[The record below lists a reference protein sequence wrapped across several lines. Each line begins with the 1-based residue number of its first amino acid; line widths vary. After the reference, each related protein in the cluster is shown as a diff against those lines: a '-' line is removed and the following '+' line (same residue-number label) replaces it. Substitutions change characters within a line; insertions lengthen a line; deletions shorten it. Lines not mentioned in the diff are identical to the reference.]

1 MVNYVIE
8 SIAVGL
14 YSLFIFYILSRT
26 TAINSKTKATILLF
40 TTGFL
45 KHLLGNILQIHDY
58 YCNNGSACLFL
69 QLREKETNTPI
80 PQIKYISQNTT
91 AMLILECI
99 IEGIIFV
106 ILYNMILYIFNQQ
119 LAKQGQQSTH
129 GTKQRN
135 NMTIVFLIGFIM
147 HVLSEKTGI
156 HTYFCKTR
164 CKPNPSTYKSS

>member
-14 YSLFIFYILSRT
+14 YSLFIFYVLSQT
-26 TAINSKTKATILLF
+26 TTINSKTKATILLF

-58 YCNNGSACLFL
+58 YCNNGYACSFL
-69 QLREKETNTPI
+69 QLRENQTESP
-80 PQIKYISQNTT
+80 IKYISQNTT
-91 AMLILECI
+91 AMLIIECI

-135 NMTIVFLIGFIM
+135 NMTIVFLIGFIL

-164 CKPNPSTYKSS
+164 CKPSNKS

>member
-14 YSLFIFYILSRT
+14 YSLFIFYVLSQT
-26 TAINSKTKATILLF
+26 TTINSKTKAIILLF

-58 YCNNGSACLFL
+58 YCNHGSACSFL
-69 QLREKETNTPI
+69 QLRENQTESP
-80 PQIKYISQNTT
+80 IKYISQNTT

-119 LAKQGQQSTH
+119 LAKQSQQSAN
-129 GTKQRN
+129 KQSQTRN

-164 CKPNPSTYKSS
+164 CKPSNK

>member
-14 YSLFIFYILSRT
+14 YSLFIFYILSQT
-26 TAINSKTKATILLF
+26 TTINSKTKATILLF

-58 YCNNGSACLFL
+58 YCNHGSACSFL
-69 QLREKETNTPI
+69 QLRENQTESP
-80 PQIKYISQNTT
+80 IKYISQNTT

-119 LAKQGQQSTH
+119 LAKQSQQSAN
-129 GTKQRN
+129 KQSQTRN

-164 CKPNPSTYKSS
+164 CKPSNKS

>member
-14 YSLFIFYILSRT
+14 YSLFIFYILSQT
-26 TAINSKTKATILLF
+26 TTINSKTKATILLF

-58 YCNNGSACLFL
+58 YCNHGSACSFL
-69 QLREKETNTPI
+69 QLRENQTESP
-80 PQIKYISQNTT
+80 IKYISQNTT
-91 AMLILECI
+91 ATLILECI

-119 LAKQGQQSTH
+119 LAKQSQQSTH

-164 CKPNPSTYKSS
+164 CKPSNK

>member
-14 YSLFIFYILSRT
+14 YSLFIFYILSKT
-26 TAINSKTKATILLF
+26 TTINSKTKATIMLF

-45 KHLLGNILQIHDY
+45 KHLLGNLLQIHDY
-58 YCNNGSACLFL
+58 YCNNGTACL
-69 QLREKETNTPI
+69 QLREKQT
-80 PQIKYISQNTT
+80 KYITQNKT
-91 AMLILECI
+91 AMLIIECI

-106 ILYNMILYIFNQQ
+106 ILYNMILYILNQQ

-147 HVLSEKTGI
+147 HVLSEKTGV

-164 CKPNPSTYKSS
+164 CKPQ

>member
-8 SIAVGL
+8 SVAVGL
-14 YSLFIFYILSRT
+14 YSLFIFYILSQT
-26 TAINSKTKATILLF
+26 TTINSKTKATILLF

-58 YCNNGSACLFL
+58 YCNHGSACSFL
-69 QLREKETNTPI
+69 QLRENQTESP
-80 PQIKYISQNTT
+80 IKYISQNTT

-119 LAKQGQQSTH
+119 LAKQSQQSAN
-129 GTKQRN
+129 KQSQTRN
-135 NMTIVFLIGFIM
+135 NMTIVFLIGFIL

-164 CKPNPSTYKSS
+164 CKPSNKS

>member
-8 SIAVGL
+8 SVAVGL
-14 YSLFIFYILSRT
+14 YSLFIFYILSQT
-26 TAINSKTKATILLF
+26 TTINSKTKATILLF

-58 YCNNGSACLFL
+58 YCNHGYACSFL
-69 QLREKETNTPI
+69 QLRENQTESP
-80 PQIKYISQNTT
+80 IKYISQNTT

-119 LAKQGQQSTH
+119 LVKQSQQSAN
-129 GTKQRN
+129 KQSQTRN
-135 NMTIVFLIGFIM
+135 NMTIVFLIGFIL

-164 CKPNPSTYKSS
+164 CKPSNKS

>member
-8 SIAVGL
+8 SIAVGF
-14 YSLFIFYILSRT
+14 YSLFIFYILSKT
-26 TAINSKTKATILLF
+26 TTINSKTKATIILF

-45 KHLLGNILQIHDY
+45 KHLLGNVLKIHDY
-58 YCNNGSACLFL
+58 YCNNGAACFFL
-69 QLREKETNTPI
+69 QLRENQPI
-80 PQIKYISQNTT
+80 PHIKYITQNKT

-119 LAKQGQQSTH
+119 LNKQTQPTH
-129 GTKQRN
+129 VTKTRN

-147 HVLSEKTGI
+147 HILSEKIGI

-164 CKPNPSTYKSS
+164 CKPSNK

>member
-8 SIAVGL
+8 SVAVGL
-14 YSLFIFYILSRT
+14 YSLFIFYVLSQT
-26 TAINSKTKATILLF
+26 TTINSKTKAIILLF

-58 YCNNGSACLFL
+58 YCNHGSACSFL
-69 QLREKETNTPI
+69 QLRENQTESP
-80 PQIKYISQNTT
+80 IKYISQNTT

-119 LAKQGQQSTH
+119 LAKQSQQSAN
-129 GTKQRN
+129 KQSQSRN
-135 NMTIVFLIGFIM
+135 NMTIVFLIGFIL

-164 CKPNPSTYKSS
+164 CKPSNK

>member
-8 SIAVGL
+8 SIALGL
-14 YSLFIFYILSRT
+14 YSLFIFYILSQT

-45 KHLLGNILQIHDY
+45 KHLLGNIMQIHDY
-58 YCNNGSACLFL
+58 YCNNGSACLLL
-69 QLREKETNTPI
+69 QLRETQNTP
-80 PQIKYISQNTT
+80 PIKYISQNTT

-119 LAKQGQQSTH
+119 LAKQGQQFTH

-156 HTYFCKTR
+156 HTYFCKTK
-164 CKPNPSTYKSS
+164 CKPNNK

>member
-8 SIAVGL
+8 SVAVGL
-14 YSLFIFYILSRT
+14 YSLFIFYILSQT
-26 TAINSKTKATILLF
+26 TTINSKTKATILLF

-58 YCNNGSACLFL
+58 YCNHGSACYFL
-69 QLREKETNTPI
+69 QLRENQTESP
-80 PQIKYISQNTT
+80 IKYISQNTT

-135 NMTIVFLIGFIM
+135 NMTIVFLIGFIL

-164 CKPNPSTYKSS
+164 CKPSNK

>member
-14 YSLFIFYILSRT
+14 YSLFIFYILSKT
-26 TAINSKTKATILLF
+26 TTINSKTKATIMLF

-45 KHLLGNILQIHDY
+45 KHLLGNLLQTHDY
-58 YCNNGSACLFL
+58 YCNNGTACL
-69 QLREKETNTPI
+69 QLREKQT
-80 PQIKYISQNTT
+80 KYITQNKT
-91 AMLILECI
+91 AMLIIECI

-106 ILYNMILYIFNQQ
+106 ILYNMILYILNQQ

-147 HVLSEKTGI
+147 HVLSEKTGV

-164 CKPNPSTYKSS
+164 CKPQ

>member
-14 YSLFIFYILSRT
+14 YSLFIFYVLSQT
-26 TAINSKTKATILLF
+26 TTINSKTKAIILLF

-58 YCNNGSACLFL
+58 YCNHGSACSFL
-69 QLREKETNTPI
+69 QLRENQTESP
-80 PQIKYISQNTT
+80 IKYISQNTT

-119 LAKQGQQSTH
+119 LAKQSQQSAN
-129 GTKQRN
+129 KQSQSRN
-135 NMTIVFLIGFIM
+135 NMTIVFLIGFIL

-164 CKPNPSTYKSS
+164 CKPSNK

>member
-14 YSLFIFYILSRT
+14 YSLFIFYILSKT

-58 YCNNGSACLFL
+58 YCNHGSACSFL
-69 QLREKETNTPI
+69 QLRENQTESP
-80 PQIKYISQNTT
+80 IKYISQNTT

-119 LAKQGQQSTH
+119 LAKQGDQSTH

-135 NMTIVFLIGFIM
+135 NMTIVFLIGFIL

-164 CKPNPSTYKSS
+164 CKSNNKS

>member
-14 YSLFIFYILSRT
+14 YSLFIFYILSQT
-26 TAINSKTKATILLF
+26 TTINSKTKATILLF

-58 YCNNGSACLFL
+58 YCNNGSACSFL
-69 QLREKETNTPI
+69 QLRENQTDSP
-80 PQIKYISQNTT
+80 IKYISQNTI

-164 CKPNPSTYKSS
+164 CKPSNKS

>member
-14 YSLFIFYILSRT
+14 YSLFIFYILSQT
-26 TAINSKTKATILLF
+26 TTINSKTKATILLF

-58 YCNNGSACLFL
+58 YCNNGSACSFL
-69 QLREKETNTPI
+69 QLRENQTESP
-80 PQIKYISQNTT
+80 IKYISQNTT

-164 CKPNPSTYKSS
+164 CKPSNKS

>member
-14 YSLFIFYILSRT
+14 YSLFIFYILSQT
-26 TAINSKTKATILLF
+26 TTINSKTKATILLF

-58 YCNNGSACLFL
+58 YCNHGSACSFL
-69 QLREKETNTPI
+69 QLRENQTESP
-80 PQIKYISQNTT
+80 IKYISQNTT

-119 LAKQGQQSTH
+119 LAKQSQQSAN
-129 GTKQRN
+129 KQSQTRN

-164 CKPNPSTYKSS
+164 CKPSNK

>member
-8 SIAVGL
+8 SVAVGL
-14 YSLFIFYILSRT
+14 YSLFIFYVLSQT
-26 TAINSKTKATILLF
+26 TTINSKTKATILLF

-58 YCNNGSACLFL
+58 YCNHGSACSFL
-69 QLREKETNTPI
+69 QLRENQTESH
-80 PQIKYISQNTT
+80 IKYISQNTT

-119 LAKQGQQSTH
+119 LAKQSQQSAN
-129 GTKQRN
+129 KQSQTRN
-135 NMTIVFLIGFIM
+135 NMTIVFLIGFIL

-164 CKPNPSTYKSS
+164 CKPSNK

>member
-14 YSLFIFYILSRT
+14 YSLFIFYILSKT
-26 TAINSKTKATILLF
+26 TTINSKTKATIMLF

-45 KHLLGNILQIHDY
+45 KHLLGNLLQIHDY
-58 YCNNGSACLFL
+58 YCNNGTACL
-69 QLREKETNTPI
+69 QLREKQT
-80 PQIKYISQNTT
+80 KYITQNKT
-91 AMLILECI
+91 AMLIIECI

-106 ILYNMILYIFNQQ
+106 ILYNMILYILNQQ

-147 HVLSEKTGI
+147 HVLSEKTGV

-164 CKPNPSTYKSS
+164 CKPQKNK

>member
-1 MVNYVIE
+1 MVNYIIE

-14 YSLFIFYILSRT
+14 YSLFIFYILSQT
-26 TAINSKTKATILLF
+26 TTMNTTTKATILLF
-40 TTGFL
+40 TTGFV

-58 YCNNGSACLFL
+58 YCNNGAACFFL
-69 QLREKETNTPI
+69 QLSENQPI
-80 PQIKYISQNTT
+80 PHIKYISQNTT
-91 AMLILECI
+91 AMLIIECI

-119 LAKQGQQSTH
+119 LAKQGDQSTH

-135 NMTIVFLIGFIM
+135 NMTIIVFLIGFIL

-164 CKPNPSTYKSS
+164 CKPSNK

>member
-1 MVNYVIE
+1 MVNYIIE

-14 YSLFIFYILSRT
+14 YSLFIFYILSQT
-26 TAINSKTKATILLF
+26 TTMNTTTKATILLF
-40 TTGFL
+40 TTGFV
-45 KHLLGNILQIHDY
+45 KHLLGNVLQIHDY
-58 YCNNGSACLFL
+58 YCNHGAACSFL
-69 QLREKETNTPI
+69 QLRENQHI
-80 PQIKYISQNTT
+80 PQTESHIKYISQNTT

-119 LAKQGQQSTH
+119 LAKQGDQSTH

-135 NMTIVFLIGFIM
+135 NMTIVFLIGFIL

-164 CKPNPSTYKSS
+164 CKPSNK

>member
-14 YSLFIFYILSRT
+14 YSLFIFYILSQT
-26 TAINSKTKATILLF
+26 TTINSKTKATILLF

-58 YCNNGSACLFL
+58 YCNNGSACSFL
-69 QLREKETNTPI
+69 QLRENQTESH
-80 PQIKYISQNTT
+80 IKYISQNTT
-91 AMLILECI
+91 ATLILECI

-164 CKPNPSTYKSS
+164 CKPRNKS

>member
-14 YSLFIFYILSRT
+14 YSLFIFYILSKT
-26 TAINSKTKATILLF
+26 TTINSKTKATIMLF

-45 KHLLGNILQIHDY
+45 KHLLGNLLQIHDY
-58 YCNNGSACLFL
+58 YCNNGTACL
-69 QLREKETNTPI
+69 QLREKHKSP
-80 PQIKYISQNTT
+80 IKYVTQNKT
-91 AMLILECI
+91 AMLIIECI

-106 ILYNMILYIFNQQ
+106 ILYVILIYMILYILNQQ
-119 LAKQGQQSTH
+119 LAKQGQQSTNS
-129 GTKQRN
+129 KSRN

-147 HVLSEKTGI
+147 HVLSEKTGV

-164 CKPNPSTYKSS
+164 CKPQ

>member
-8 SIAVGL
+8 SVAVGL
-14 YSLFIFYILSRT
+14 YSLFIFYILSQT
-26 TAINSKTKATILLF
+26 TTINSKTKATILLF

-58 YCNNGSACLFL
+58 YCNHGSACSFL
-69 QLREKETNTPI
+69 QLRENQTESP
-80 PQIKYISQNTT
+80 IKYISQNTT

-119 LAKQGQQSTH
+119 LAKQSQQSAN
-129 GTKQRN
+129 KQSQTRN

-164 CKPNPSTYKSS
+164 CKPSNKS

>member
-14 YSLFIFYILSRT
+14 YSLFIFYVLSQT
-26 TAINSKTKATILLF
+26 TTINSKTKATILLF

-58 YCNNGSACLFL
+58 YCNHGSACSFL
-69 QLREKETNTPI
+69 QLRENQTESP
-80 PQIKYISQNTT
+80 IKYISQNTT
-91 AMLILECI
+91 AMLIIECI

-119 LAKQGQQSTH
+119 LAKQSQQSAN
-129 GTKQRN
+129 KQSQTRN
-135 NMTIVFLIGFIM
+135 NMTIVFLIGFIL

-164 CKPNPSTYKSS
+164 CKPSNK

>member
-8 SIAVGL
+8 SVAVGL
-14 YSLFIFYILSRT
+14 YSLFIFYVLSQT
-26 TAINSKTKATILLF
+26 TTINSKTKATILLF

-58 YCNNGSACLFL
+58 YCNNGSACSFL
-69 QLREKETNTPI
+69 QLRENQTESP
-80 PQIKYISQNTT
+80 IKYISQNTT

-119 LAKQGQQSTH
+119 LAKQSQQSAN
-129 GTKQRN
+129 KQSQTRN

-164 CKPNPSTYKSS
+164 CKPSNKS